1 MKGTTMQIAT
11 LPRPELIQM
20 ADALAREKDITK
32 SDVLEAMEQG
42 ISKAGRSKY
51 GPEYD
56 IRTKI
61 DPNTGA
67 IKMARYLTVVE
78 DVMDEFTQISL
89 TEAHKKNSS
98 LKIGD
103 EIIDILPPMDFGRI
117 AAQTAKQ
124 VITQKVREAERMR
137 QYNDMKDKKGEIVN
151 GTVKRVEGGNL
162 ILEIGRVEALL
173 RRDELIP
180 RETYRIGDRL
190 RAYVLDVRPELKGP
204 QVFLSRSHPQF
215 LAKLFT
221 AEVPEIY
228 DGTIEIK
235 SVSRDPGS
243 RAKIA
248 VWSKDNTLDAR
259 GACIGMR
266 GVRVQA
272 IVQELQ
278 GEKIDV
284 IQWSS
289 DPATFIVNAL
299 APNEVLKIVIDEESK
314 NVEIVL
320 SDEQLSIA
328 IGRRGQNIKLVSQ
341 LTGWHIDMMT
351 EAQESEHRI
360 NETKERVELFMHALD
375 VDDMM
380 AHLLVQEG
388 FSKVEDIAYIALEEL
403 ASIEGFDEALAEELQ
418 NRAKAYLIVAQDNL
432 EKKVQELKLKKDLQS
447 FEGLTLEQL
456 VKLGEKDIKS
466 LDDLADLSGDELVE
480 ILGKTNITEDDAN
493 ALIMKAREHW
503 FANEK

>member
-1 MKGTTMQIAT
+1 MQIAT

-32 SDVLEAMEQG
+32 ADVLEAMEQG

-56 IRTKI
+56 IRTQI

-78 DVMDEFTQISL
+78 EVEDEFTQISL
-89 TEAHKKNSS
+89 PDAQRKDKT

-103 EIIDILPPMDFGRI
+103 EIVDMLPPMDFGRI

-137 QYNDMKDKKGEIVN
+137 QYNEMKDKKGEIVN
-151 GTVKRVEGGNL
+151 GIVKRVEGGSL
-162 ILEIGRVEALL
+162 VLEIGRVEAVL

-180 RETYRIGDRL
+180 REMYRIGDRL
-190 RAYVLDVRPELKGP
+190 RAYVLDVRPEIKGP

-284 IQWSS
+284 VQWSS

-299 APNEVLKIVIDEESK
+299 APNEVLKIVIDEESR
-314 NVEIVL
+314 NVEVVL
-320 SDEQLSIA
+320 SEEQLSLA
-328 IGRRGQNIKLVSQ
+328 IGRRGQNIRLVSQ
-341 LTGWHIDMMT
+341 LTGWHIDMMN

-360 NETKERVELFMHALD
+360 NETKERVDLFVRALD
-375 VDDMM
+375 IDDMM
-380 AHLLVQEG
+380 AHLLIQEG
-388 FSKVEDIAYIALEEL
+388 FSKVEDIAFISLDEL

-418 NRAKAYLIVAQDNL
+418 NRANAHLIVQQDTM
-432 EKKVQELKLKKDLQS
+432 EKKVKELDIHSDLEG
-447 FEGLTLEQL
+447 FEGLTLEML
-456 VKLGEKDIKS
+456 VKLGEKGIKT
-466 LDDLADLSGDELVE
+466 LDDLADLAGDELVE
-480 ILGKTNITEDDAN
+480 ILGADLMSEDDAN
-493 ALIMKAREHW
+493 AIIMKAREHW

>member
-1 MKGTTMQIAT
+1 MQIAT

-32 SDVLEAMEQG
+32 ADVLNAMEQG

-56 IRTKI
+56 IRTQI

-67 IKMARYLTVVE
+67 IKMARYLTVVDE
-78 DVMDEFTQISL
+78 VEDEFTQISL
-89 TEAHKKNSS
+89 AEAQKKDKS
-98 LKIGD
+98 LKVGD
-103 EIIDILPPMDFGRI
+103 EIIDMLPPMDFGRI

-137 QYNDMKDKKGEIVN
+137 QYNEMKDKKGEIVN
-151 GTVKRVEGGNL
+151 GIVKRVEGGNL

-180 RETYRIGDRL
+180 REMYRIGDRL
-190 RAYVLDVRPELKGP
+190 RAYVLDVRPEIKGP

-215 LAKLFT
+215 LAKLFM

-228 DGTIEIK
+228 DGTIEVK
-235 SVSRDPGS
+235 SVARDPGS
-243 RAKIA
+243 RAKVA

-266 GVRVQA
+266 GMRVQA

-284 IQWSS
+284 VQWSS

-299 APNEVLKIVIDEESK
+299 APNKVLKIVIDEESR

-320 SDEQLSIA
+320 SEEELSLA

-351 EAQESEHRI
+351 EAQESEHRM
-360 NETKERVELFMHALD
+360 NETKERVELFMKALD

-388 FSKVEDIAYIALEEL
+388 FSKVEDIAYVPLEEL
-403 ASIEGFDEALAEELQ
+403 AGIEGFDEALAEELQ
-418 NRAKAYLIVAQDNL
+418 NRAKAHLIIKQDTM
-432 EKKVQELKLKKDLQS
+432 EKKVKELHVSSDLES
-447 FEGLTLEQL
+447 FEGLTLEML
-456 VKLGEKDIKS
+456 VKLGENGVKT
-466 LDDLADLSGDELVE
+466 LDDLADLAGDELVE
-480 ILGKTNITEDDAN
+480 IVGADMLNEDEAN
-493 ALIMKAREHW
+493 AIIMKAREHW
-503 FANEK
+503 FAEKK

>member
-1 MKGTTMQIAT
+1 MQIAT

-32 SDVLEAMEQG
+32 ADVLEAMEQG

-78 DVMDEFTQISL
+78 NVEDEFTQISVSD
-89 TEAHKKNSS
+89 AHRKDKS

-103 EIIDILPPMDFGRI
+103 EIVDMLPPMDFGRI

-137 QYNDMKDKKGEIVN
+137 QYNEMKDKKGEIVN
-151 GTVKRVEGGNL
+151 GIVKRVEGGNL

-180 RETYRIGDRL
+180 REMYRIGDRL
-190 RAYVLDVRPELKGP
+190 RAYVLDVRPEIKGP

-215 LAKLFT
+215 LAKLFV

-235 SVSRDPGS
+235 AVSRDPGS

-284 IQWSS
+284 VQWSS
-289 DPATFIVNAL
+289 EPATFIVNAL
-299 APNEVLKIVIDEESK
+299 APNEVLKIVIDEESR
-314 NVEIVL
+314 NVEVVL
-320 SDEQLSIA
+320 SEEQLSLA

-341 LTGWHIDMMT
+341 LTGWHIDMMN

-360 NETKERVELFMHALD
+360 NETKERVELFMRALD

-380 AHLLVQEG
+380 AHLLIQEG
-388 FSKVEDIAYIALEEL
+388 FSKVEDIAYISLDEL
-403 ASIEGFDEALAEELQ
+403 AGIEGFDEAIAEELQ
-418 NRAKAYLIVAQDNL
+418 NRAKAHLIVKQDTMEKQVKELNISSDL
-432 EKKVQELKLKKDLQS
+432 EKFD
-447 FEGLTLEQL
+447 GLTLEML
-456 VKLGEKDIKS
+456 VKLGEKGIKT
-466 LDDLADLSGDELVE
+466 LDDLADLAGDELVE
-480 ILGKTNITEDDAN
+480 ILGQDLLNEDEAN

>member
-1 MKGTTMQIAT
+1 MQVST

-32 SDVLEAMEQG
+32 ADVLEAMEQG

-51 GPEYD
+51 GPDYD
-56 IRTKI
+56 IRTQI

-67 IKMARYLTVVE
+67 IKMARYLTVTETVE
-78 DVMDEFTQISL
+78 DEFTQISL
-89 TEAHKKNSS
+89 ADAQKKDKN
-98 LKIGD
+98 LKLGD
-103 EIIDILPPMDFGRI
+103 EIVDILPPMDFGRI

-124 VITQKVREAERMR
+124 VITQKVREAERLR
-137 QYNDMKDKKGEIVN
+137 QYNEMKSKKGEIVS
-151 GTVKRVEGGNL
+151 GIVKRVEGGNL

-190 RAYVLDVRPELKGP
+190 RAYVLDVRPEIKGP

-215 LAKLFT
+215 LAQLFT

-235 SVSRDPGS
+235 SVARDPGS

-284 IQWSS
+284 VQWSS

-320 SDEQLSIA
+320 SDEQLSMA
-328 IGRRGQNIKLVSQ
+328 IGRRGQNIKLISQ

-351 EAQESEHRI
+351 EAQESEHRM
-360 NETKERVELFMHALD
+360 NETKERVDLFMQALD
-375 VDDMM
+375 IDEMM
-380 AHLLVQEG
+380 AHLLIQEG
-388 FSKVEDIAYIALEEL
+388 FSKVEDIAYISLAEL
-403 ASIEGFDEALAEELQ
+403 AGIEGFDEALAEELQ
-418 NRAKAYLIVAQDNL
+418 NRAKAYLIVRQDNL
-432 EKKVQELKLKKDLQS
+432 EKEIAELKIKDDLRH
-447 FEGLTLEQL
+447 FDGLSLDKL
-456 VKLGEKDIKS
+456 VKLGNKGIKT
-466 LDDLADLSGDELVE
+466 LDDLADLAGDELVE
-480 ILGKTNITEDDAN
+480 LLGDEMISLEEAN
-493 ALIMKAREHW
+493 TLIMKAREHW

>member
-1 MKGTTMQIAT
+1 MQDST

-20 ADALAREKDITK
+20 ADVLANEKGIDK
-32 SDVLEAMEQG
+32 RAVLDAMEQG

-67 IKMARYLTVVE
+67 IQMARYMTVVE
-78 DVMDEFTQISL
+78 TVEDEFTQIS
-89 TEAHKKNSS
+89 EADAQKKDKN

-103 EIIDILPPMDFGRI
+103 EIIDVLPPMDFGRI

-124 VITQKVREAERMR
+124 VITQKVREAERLC
-137 QYNDMKDKKGEIVN
+137 QYNEMIGKKGQIIN
-151 GTVKRVEGGNL
+151 GIVKRVENGN
-162 ILEIGRVEALL
+162 IIVEINRVEALL

-180 RETYRIGDRL
+180 RETYRVGDRI
-190 RAYVLDVRPELKGP
+190 RALVLDVRSEIKGP
-204 QVFLSRSHPQF
+204 QVFLTRSHPQF
-215 LAKLFT
+215 LAALFT

-235 SVSRDPGS
+235 GVARDPGS

-248 VWSKDNTLDAR
+248 VYSKDSTVDAR

-272 IVQELQ
+272 IVTELQ

-284 IQWSS
+284 VMWSP
-289 DPATFIVNAL
+289 DPATFIINAL
-299 APNEVLKIVIDEESK
+299 APNEVLKIVIDEQTR
-314 NVEIVL
+314 NVEAVL
-320 SDEQLSIA
+320 NDDQLSLA
-328 IGRRGQNIKLVSQ
+328 IGRRGQNIRLVSQ

-351 EAQESEHRI
+351 EAQEAEHREA
-360 NETKERVELFMHALD
+360 ETKERVELFMQALD
-375 VDDMM
+375 IDDMM
-380 AHLLVQEG
+380 ARILIQEG
-388 FSKVEDIAYIALEEL
+388 FAKVEEIALIGLDEL
-403 ASIEGFDEALAEELQ
+403 AGIEGFDESLAEELQ
-418 NRAKAYLIVAQDNL
+418 NRAKAYLVAKEDTLTKQIQEQNVSD
-432 EKKVQELKLKKDLQS
+432 ELKNM
-447 FEGLTLEQL
+447 EGLTLDMVAAL
-456 VKLGEKDIKS
+456 GNAGVKT
-466 LDDLADLSGDELVE
+466 LDDFADLASDELIE
-480 ILGKTNITEDDAN
+480 IVGATNMDTETAN

-503 FANEK
+503 FEEGKL

>member
-1 MKGTTMQIAT
+1 MQIAT

-20 ADALAREKDITK
+20 ADALAHEKNITK
-32 SDVLEAMEQG
+32 EDVLDAMEQG

-61 DPNTGA
+61 NPTTGV
-67 IKMARYLTVVE
+67 IQMARYLTVVE
-78 DVMDEFTQISL
+78 EVEDEFTQVALID
-89 TEAHKKNSS
+89 AQKKDKT

-103 EIIDILPPMDFGRI
+103 EIIDPLPPMDFGRI

-124 VITQKVREAERMR
+124 VITQKVREAERMS
-137 QYNDMKDKKGEIVN
+137 QYNEMKSRKGEIVS
-151 GTVKRVEGGNL
+151 GIVKRVEGGNL
-162 ILEIGRVEALL
+162 IVEINRAEALL

-180 RETYRIGDRL
+180 RESYRIGDRL
-190 RAYVLDVRPELKGP
+190 RAYVLDVRPEIKGP

-215 LAKLFT
+215 LEKLFT

-228 DGTIEIK
+228 EGTIEIK
-235 SVSRDPGS
+235 AVSRDPGS

-284 IQWSS
+284 VQWSS

-299 APNEVLKIVIDEESK
+299 APNEVLKIIIDEESK
-314 NVEIVL
+314 NVEVVL
-320 SDEQLSIA
+320 SEEQLSWA
-328 IGRRGQNIKLVSQ
+328 IGRRGQNIRLISQ
-341 LTGWHIDMMT
+341 LTGWHIDMMN
-351 EAQESEHRI
+351 EAQESEHRL
-360 NETKERVELFMHALD
+360 NETKERVDLFMRALD
-375 VDDMM
+375 IDDMM
-380 AHLLVQEG
+380 AHLLIQEG
-388 FSKVEDIAYIALEEL
+388 FSRVEDIAYIQLEEL
-403 ASIEGFDEALAEELQ
+403 ANIEGFDDALAEELQ
-418 NRAKAYLIVAQDNL
+418 NRAKAYLIVEQDNL
-432 EKKVQELKLKKDLQS
+432 EKQVKELDIETDLKN
-447 FEGLTLEQL
+447 FEGLSLNML
-456 VKLGEKDIKS
+456 VKLGKNNVKK
-466 LDDLADLSGDELVE
+466 LDDLADLSSDELIE
-480 ILGKTNITEDDAN
+480 IVGSDIVDEKTAN
-493 ALIMKAREHW
+493 TIIMKAREHW
-503 FANEK
+503 FDKEETTK

>member
-1 MKGTTMQIAT
+1 MQIAT

-32 SDVLEAMEQG
+32 ADVLEAMEQG

-78 DVMDEFTQISL
+78 NVEDEFTQISVSD
-89 TEAHKKNSS
+89 AHRKDKS

-103 EIIDILPPMDFGRI
+103 EIVDMLPPMDFGRI

-137 QYNDMKDKKGEIVN
+137 QYNEMKDKKGEIVN
-151 GTVKRVEGGNL
+151 GIVKRVEGGNL

-180 RETYRIGDRL
+180 REMYRIGDRL
-190 RAYVLDVRPELKGP
+190 RAYVLDVRPEIKGP

-215 LAKLFT
+215 LAKLFV

-235 SVSRDPGS
+235 AVSRDPGS

-284 IQWSS
+284 VQWSS
-289 DPATFIVNAL
+289 EPATFIVNAL
-299 APNEVLKIVIDEESK
+299 APNEVLKIVIDEESR
-314 NVEIVL
+314 NVEVVL
-320 SDEQLSIA
+320 SEEQLSLA

-341 LTGWHIDMMT
+341 LTGWHIDMMN

-360 NETKERVELFMHALD
+360 NETKERVELFMRALD

-380 AHLLVQEG
+380 AHLLIQEG
-388 FSKVEDIAYIALEEL
+388 FSKVEDIAYIALDEL
-403 ASIEGFDEALAEELQ
+403 AGIEGFDEAIAEELQ
-418 NRAKAYLIVAQDNL
+418 NRAKAHLIVKQDTMEKQVKELNISSEL
-432 EKKVQELKLKKDLQS
+432 ENFD
-447 FEGLTLEQL
+447 GLTLEML
-456 VKLGEKDIKS
+456 VKLGEKDIKT
-466 LDDLADLSGDELVE
+466 LDDLADLAGDELVE
-480 ILGKTNITEDDAN
+480 IVGQDLLNEDDAN

>member
-1 MKGTTMQIAT
+1 MQIAT

-32 SDVLEAMEQG
+32 ADVLNAMEQG

-56 IRTKI
+56 IRTQI

-67 IKMARYLTVVE
+67 IKMARYLTVVDE
-78 DVMDEFTQISL
+78 VEDEFTQISL
-89 TEAHKKNSS
+89 AEAQKKDKS
-98 LKIGD
+98 LKVGD
-103 EIIDILPPMDFGRI
+103 EIIDMLLPMDFGRI

-137 QYNDMKDKKGEIVN
+137 QYNEMKDKKGEIVN
-151 GTVKRVEGGNL
+151 GIVKRVEGGHL

-180 RETYRIGDRL
+180 REMYRIGDRL
-190 RAYVLDVRPELKGP
+190 RAYVLDVRPEIKGP

-215 LAKLFT
+215 LAKLFM

-228 DGTIEIK
+228 DGTIEVK
-235 SVSRDPGS
+235 SVARDPGS
-243 RAKIA
+243 RAKVA

-266 GVRVQA
+266 GMRVQA

-284 IQWSS
+284 VQWSS

-299 APNEVLKIVIDEESK
+299 APNKVLKIVIDEESR

-320 SDEQLSIA
+320 SEEELSLA

-351 EAQESEHRI
+351 EAQESEHRM
-360 NETKERVELFMHALD
+360 NETKERVELFMKALD

-388 FSKVEDIAYIALEEL
+388 FSKVEDIAYVPLEEL
-403 ASIEGFDEALAEELQ
+403 AGIEGFDEALAEELQ
-418 NRAKAYLIVAQDNL
+418 NRAKAHLIIKQDTM
-432 EKKVQELKLKKDLQS
+432 EKKVKELNVASELES
-447 FEGLTLEQL
+447 FEGLTLEML
-456 VKLGEKDIKS
+456 VKLGENGVKT
-466 LDDLADLSGDELVE
+466 LDDLADLAGDELVE
-480 ILGKTNITEDDAN
+480 IVGADMLNEDEAN
-493 ALIMKAREHW
+493 AIIMKAREHW
-503 FANEK
+503 FAEKK

>member
-1 MKGTTMQIAT
+1 MQIAT

-20 ADALAREKDITK
+20 ADLLAREKNISK
-32 SDVLEAMEQG
+32 KDVLEAMEQG

-61 DPNTGA
+61 DPQTGA
-67 IKMARYLTVVE
+67 IEMARYITVVE
-78 DVMDEFTQISL
+78 TVEDEFTQISL
-89 TEAHKKNSS
+89 AAAQQKDAS
-98 LKIGD
+98 LKLGD
-103 EIIDILPPMDFGRI
+103 EIVDPLPPMDFGRI

-124 VITQKVREAERMR
+124 VITQKVREAERMC
-137 QYNDMKDKKGEIVN
+137 QFNEMKSRKGEIVS
-151 GTVKRVEGGNL
+151 GIVKRVEGGNL
-162 ILEIGRVEALL
+162 VVEVAHVEALL

-180 RETYRIGDRL
+180 RETYRVGDRL
-190 RAYVLDVRPELKGP
+190 RAYVLDVRAEVKGP

-215 LAKLFT
+215 LAKLFA

-228 DGTIEIK
+228 DGTIEVK

-284 IQWSS
+284 VQWSS

-299 APNEVLKIVIDEESK
+299 APSEVLKIVIDEESK
-314 NVEIVL
+314 NVEVVL
-320 SDEQLSIA
+320 SEEQLSLA
-328 IGRRGQNIKLVSQ
+328 IGRRGQNIRLISQ
-341 LTGWHIDMMT
+341 LTGWHIDMMN

-360 NETKERVELFMHALD
+360 NETKERVELFMQALD
-375 VDDMM
+375 IDDMM
-380 AHLLVQEG
+380 AHLLIQEG
-388 FSKVEDIAYIALEEL
+388 FSKVEEIAFISMNEL
-403 ASIEGFDEALAEELQ
+403 AGIEGFDDALAEELQ
-418 NRAKAYLIVAQDNL
+418 NRAKAYLIMKQDSM
-432 EKKVQELKLKKDLQS
+432 EKKIEELQLEDALKNL
-447 FEGLTLEQL
+447 EGLTLDIL
-456 VKLGEKDIKS
+456 VKLGENNVKT
-466 LDDLADLSGDELVE
+466 LDDFADLATDELIDIV
-480 ILGKTNITEDDAN
+480 GKDAMTEDDAN

-503 FANEK
+503 FE

>member
-1 MKGTTMQIAT
+1 
-11 LPRPELIQM
+11 
-20 ADALAREKDITK
+20 
-32 SDVLEAMEQG
+32 
-42 ISKAGRSKY
+42 
-51 GPEYD
+51 
-56 IRTKI
+56 
-61 DPNTGA
+61 
-67 IKMARYLTVVE
+67 
-78 DVMDEFTQISL
+78 
-89 TEAHKKNSS
+89 
-98 LKIGD
+98 
-103 EIIDILPPMDFGRI
+103 MDFGRI

-360 NETKERVELFMHALD
+360 NETKERVELFMQALD

-480 ILGKTNITEDDAN
+480 ILGETNITEEDAN
-493 ALIMKAREHW
+493 ALIMNAREHW

>member
-1 MKGTTMQIAT
+1 
-11 LPRPELIQM
+11 
-20 ADALAREKDITK
+20 
-32 SDVLEAMEQG
+32 
-42 ISKAGRSKY
+42 
-51 GPEYD
+51 
-56 IRTKI
+56 
-61 DPNTGA
+61 
-67 IKMARYLTVVE
+67 
-78 DVMDEFTQISL
+78 EFTQISL
-89 TEAHKKNSS
+89 TDAHKKNRS

-480 ILGKTNITEDDAN
+480 ILGKANITEDDAN